1 MPFNKLGPNKYRGP
15 SGKVFNYNQVRLY
28 YSLGGKFP
36 GQKGGNASKPGSHRS
51 APASE
56 AGSKGRPR

>member
-1 MPFNKLGPNKYRGP
+1 MPFSKLGPNKYRGP

-36 GQKGGNASKPGSHRS
+36 GQKGGNASKPGSHRGQRHEGVPS
-51 APASE
+51 SR
-56 AGSKGRPR
+56 KPR